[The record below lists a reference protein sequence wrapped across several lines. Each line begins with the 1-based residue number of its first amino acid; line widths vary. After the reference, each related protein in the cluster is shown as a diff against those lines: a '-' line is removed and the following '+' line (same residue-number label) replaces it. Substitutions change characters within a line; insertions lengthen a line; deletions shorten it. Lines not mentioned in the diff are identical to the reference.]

1 MQICEVGRM
10 SKQLML
16 RNHLRKMCE
25 YGDCDDCEFFEPT
38 DDTDGCFF
46 CAIRDKHEEVPFR
59 VGWDMESAFMRK
71 KVE

>member
-1 MQICEVGRM
+1 
-10 SKQLML
+10 
-16 RNHLRKMCE
+16 MCE

-38 DDTDGCFF
+38 DDTDGDFF
-46 CAIRDKHEEVPFR
+46 CAIRDKQEEVPFR